1 MSFLPEGVG
10 LAGGALLACYFTL
23 LALLSVYGLHRLY
36 LVFLYRHSRSAAPVA
51 PDDLEEWP
59 VVTVQLPLYNEM
71 YVAARLLDAVAGFD
85 YPRDRLEVQ
94 VLDDSTDETRDIVAA
109 KVDELRSR
117 GLDVVHLHRR
127 DRRGYKA
134 GALEAGLQ
142 RARGELVCIFD
153 ADFVP
158 PRGVLR
164 TAVPHFTDPQ
174 VGMVQL
180 RWEHLNRDYSMFT
193 RVQAMLLDG
202 HFAIEQAARSWSGR
216 FFNFN
221 GTAGIWRRQ
230 AIVDAGGWQHDTL
243 TEDLD
248 ISYRAQLA
256 GWRFLYLEASAA
268 PAELPVSMDGFK
280 SQQRRWTKGAVQ
292 TARKLLRR
300 IWHSTAPLRVKV
312 EATFHLTAN
321 VAYPLMVLL
330 SLVVFPAMLVRRG
343 GGEFQ
348 VMLVDLPVLACA
360 TGSVCAFYLAAQHAV
375 GRRWWSAL
383 PRLPALM
390 AVGIGISLSNSLAII
405 EGLGGDPGEFVR
417 TPKFSVV
424 RRGENWKA
432 KRYRA
437 ARNWTPWAE
446 LLLGFYFAVAAA
458 TAVALGMWE
467 ALPFLALYLGGYSYA
482 GLLSLGERRR
492 VAAAG

>member
-1 MSFLPEGVG
+1 
-10 LAGGALLACYFTL
+10 
-23 LALLSVYGLHRLY
+23 
-36 LVFLYRHSRSAAPVA
+36 
-51 PDDLEEWP
+51 
-59 VVTVQLPLYNEM
+59 M
-71 YVAARLLDAVAGFD
+71 YVAERLLDAVAEFD

-109 KVDELRSR
+109 KVDELRAR
-117 GLDVVHLHRR
+117 GLDVVHLRRR

-158 PRGVLR
+158 SPGVLR
-164 TAVPHFTDPQ
+164 TAVPHFADPQ

-180 RWEHLNRDYSMFT
+180 RWGHLNRDYSTFT
-193 RVQAMLLDG
+193 AVQALLLDG

-221 GTAGIWRRQ
+221 GTAGVWRRQ

-248 ISYRAQLA
+248 ISYRAQLV
-256 GWRFLYLEASAA
+256 GWRFLYLEGAEA

-280 SQQRRWTKGAVQ
+280 SQQHRWTKGAVQ

-300 IWHSTAPLRVKV
+300 IWSSTAPTRVKV

-343 GGEFQ
+343 GGDLQ
-348 VMLVDLPVLACA
+348 VMLVDLPILACA

-375 GRRWWSAL
+375 GRRWWRAL

-390 AVGIGISLSNSLAII
+390 ALGIGISLNNSLAIL
-405 EGLGGDPGEFVR
+405 EGLGRDAGEFVR
-417 TPKFSVV
+417 TPKFSVL
-424 RRGENWKA
+424 RRGEDWKA

-437 ARNWTPWAE
+437 TGNWTPWAE
-446 LLLGFYFAVAAA
+446 ILLGAYFAVATV
-458 TAVALGMWE
+458 TALALGMWE
-467 ALPFLALYLGGYSYA
+467 ALPFLVLYLGGYSYA
-482 GLLSLGERRR
+482 GLVSLGERRG
-492 VAAAG
+492 AAPAA